1 MSYRFMR
8 VIVMFDLPT
17 DTSMDRRHY
26 RWFRKF
32 LIDEGFI
39 MMQESIYTKICLNM
53 HSVSKVESNI
63 QKHRPPRGIV
73 QVMSITEKQFTSM
86 KIVVGEADNVNIQ
99 NDERLLIL

>member
-8 VIVMFDLPT
+8 VMVMFDLPT

-39 MMQESIYTKICLNM
+39 MMQESVYTKICLNM
-53 HSVSKVESNI
+53 HAVNKVELNVR
-63 QKHRPPRGIV
+63 KNCPPRGLV
-73 QVMSITEKQFTSM
+73 QVISITERQFSAM
-86 KIVVGEADNVNIQ
+86 KLFVGETDEVNVQ
-99 NDERLLIL
+99 SDERMIVL

>member
-1 MSYRFMR
+1 MR

-39 MMQESIYTKICLNM
+39 MMQESVYTKICLNM
-53 HSVSKVESNI
+53 HAVNKVELNI
-63 QKHRPPRGIV
+63 QKNRPPKGIV
-73 QVMSITEKQFTSM
+73 QVMNVTEKQFASM
-86 KIVVGEADNVNIQ
+86 KLVVGETDTVNVQ
-99 NDERLLIL
+99 SDERMIVL

>member
-1 MSYRFMR
+1 MR

-39 MMQESIYTKICLNM
+39 MMQESVYTKICLNM
-53 HSVSKVESNI
+53 HAVNKVELNI
-63 QKHRPPRGIV
+63 QKNRPPKGII
-73 QVMSITEKQFTSM
+73 QVMNVTEKQFASM
-86 KIVVGEADNVNIQ
+86 KLVVGESDTVNIQ
-99 NDERLLIL
+99 SDERMIVL